1 MRITVPS
8 KSNALSCAYDIVT
21 RNPGFAEAMKFEKG
35 TESFCF
41 VQHNNSS
48 GQDGKELPE
57 YNILEP
63 EESGN

>member
-1 MRITVPS
+1 MRIAVPS
-8 KSNALSCAYDIVT
+8 KSNALGCAYDIVT
-21 RNPGFAEAMKFEKG
+21 FAEAMKFEKG

-48 GQDGKELPE
+48 SQDGKELPE